1 MKTIVLGPPG
11 TGKTTTLLNEVDKY
25 LKQTDPDKIGYF
37 SFTQKAAYHARDRA
51 MSKFNLSEDDLPYF
65 RTLHSLAFKR
75 LGIKKEDVM
84 QRRHYEDLGNKTGY
98 NLDYNEYDNEH
109 TGLFTTKSDLLRIVQ
124 MAKLRNITPER
135 QYNLKEHTQ
144 DITIQQLKQFV
155 SDLNQ
160 YKKDYTLIDFTDMIT
175 DFIKSD
181 KSPKFDVVFIDEAQD
196 LSLSQW
202 DMARSIWDK
211 TQDTFIAGDD
221 DQAIFRWAGAD
232 VDSFITQTGKIM
244 QLTQSYRIPQ
254 VVHDIASRIIN
265 KIQNRLPKEWR
276 PKTQRGLLSY
286 YDDFEQVNMKQGNW
300 LVLARTRFMLNN
312 LEDHLYSQGLYY
324 ENKFKTNKEQDLYTA
339 ITDWENVRKG
349 VNINYEQVSRIA
361 SYMSPNNFQKEEL
374 KYLDKDA
381 TYGMN
386 ELRSKRGLK
395 TDKVWFEA
403 FDDAPDKK
411 IRYIRRMRENG
422 EKLNS
427 KPRIILST
435 IHGVKGGEQDNVVL
449 LTDLSRN
456 TQRNYE
462 QNPDDENR
470 LFYVGATRT
479 KNHLHVIRPKDIYK
493 GYKI

>member
-37 SFTQKAAYHARDRA
+37 SFTQKAAYEARDRA

-65 RTLHSLAFKR
+65 RTLHSLAFRR
-75 LGIKKEDVM
+75 LGIKKDEVM
-84 QRRHYEDLGNKTGY
+84 QRRHYEDLGKKTSY
-98 NLDYNEYDNEH
+98 NLDYHEYDNEH

-124 MAKLRNITPER
+124 IAKLRGITPE
-135 QYNLKEHTQ
+135 QQFNLKEHTQ
-144 DITIQQLKQFV
+144 DITVKQLKQFV

-160 YKKDYTLIDFTDMIT
+160 YKKDYNLIDFTDMIT
-175 DFIKSD
+175 EFVKSD
-181 KSPKFDVVFIDEAQD
+181 KCPRFDVVFIDEAQD
-196 LSLSQW
+196 LSNSQW
-202 DMARSIWDK
+202 TMAKSIWDK
-211 TQDTFIAGDD
+211 TQDTYIAGDD

-232 VDSFITQTGKIM
+232 VDSFIAQTGRM
-244 QLTQSYRIPQ
+244 MRLTQSYRIPQ
-254 VVHDIASRIIN
+254 VVHNVAMNIVNR
-265 KIQNRLPKEWR
+265 IQNRLPKEWR

-286 YDDFEQVNMKQGNW
+286 YNDFEQVNMKQGNW
-300 LVLARTRFMLNN
+300 LVLARTRFMLNDI
-312 LEDHLYSQGLYY
+312 EDKLYSQGLYY
-324 ENKFKTNKEQDLYTA
+324 ENKFKTNKEQDLYKA

-349 VNINYEQVSRIA
+349 VDINYDQVIRIA
-361 SYMSPNNFQKEEL
+361 SYMSPNNYQKEEL
-374 KYLDKDA
+374 KYLDKDS
-381 TYGMN
+381 TYNMQD
-386 ELRSKRGLK
+386 LLSKKGLK
-395 TDKVWFEA
+395 TKDVWYNA
-403 FDDAPDKK
+403 FDEAPQKK
-411 IRYIRRMRENG
+411 VRYIRRMRENN

>member
-1 MKTIVLGPPG
+1 LKTIVLGPPG

>member
-25 LKQTDPDKIGYF
+25 LKQTDPNKIGYF

-65 RTLHSLAFKR
+65 RTLHSLAFRR

>member
-1 MKTIVLGPPG
+1 MGPPG
-11 TGKTTTLLNEVDKY
+11 TGKTTTLLNEVDRY

-37 SFTQKAAYHARDRA
+37 SFTQKAAHEARDRA
-51 MSKFNLSEDDLPYF
+51 MSKFNLGEGDLPYF
-65 RTLHSLAFKR
+65 RTLHSLAFRR
-75 LGIKKEDVM
+75 LGIKKEDVL
-84 QRRHYEDLGNKTGY
+84 QRRHYEDLGKKTGY
-98 NLDYNEYDNEH
+98 SLDYNEYDNEH
-109 TGLFTTKSDLLRIVQ
+109 TGLFTTKSDLLRIIQ
-124 MAKLRNITPER
+124 LAKLRGITPEQ

-144 DITIQQLKQFV
+144 DIEIGQLKQFV
-155 SDLNQ
+155 YDLNQ
-160 YKKDYTLIDFTDMIT
+160 YKKEYNLIDFTDMIT
-175 DFIKSD
+175 EFVKSD

-211 TQDTFIAGDD
+211 TGDTFIAGDD

-254 VVHDIASRIIN
+254 VVHDVASNIVN

-300 LVLARTRFMLNN
+300 LVLARTRFMLNE
-312 LEDHLYSQGLYY
+312 LEDQLYSRGLYY
-324 ENKFKTNKEQDLYTA
+324 ENKFKTNKEQDLYKA
-339 ITDWENVRKG
+339 ITDWENLRKD
-349 VNINYEQVSRIA
+349 VDINYDQLERIS
-361 SYMSPNNFQKEEL
+361 SYMSQNHFEKQSL
-374 KYLDKDA
+374 KYMDKDA
-381 TYGMN
+381 NYKMSG
-386 ELRSKRGLK
+386 LRERGWLK
-395 TDKVWFEA
+395 TDKIWFEA
-403 FDDAPDKK
+403 FDSAPQKK
-411 IRYIRRMRENG
+411 VRYIRRMRENG

-427 KPRIILST
+427 APRIILST

-462 QNPDDENR
+462 NNPDDENR

>member
-25 LKQTDPDKIGYF
+25 LKQTDPNKIGYF
-37 SFTQKAAYHARDRA
+37 SFTQKAAHEARNRA
-51 MSKFNLSEDDLPYF
+51 MDKFNFSEDDLPYF

-75 LGIKKEDVM
+75 LGIKKEEVL
-84 QRRHYEDLGNKTGY
+84 QRRHYEDLGKKTGY
-98 NLDYNEYDNEH
+98 NLDYHDYDNEH
-109 TGLFTTKSDLLRIVQ
+109 TGLFTTKSDLLRIIQ
-124 MAKLRNITPER
+124 LAKLRDITPE
-135 QYNLKEHTQ
+135 QQFNLKEHTQ
-144 DITIQQLKQFV
+144 DITVQQLKQFV
-155 SDLNQ
+155 HDLNQ
-160 YKKDYTLIDFTDMIT
+160 YKKDYNLIDFTDMIT
-175 DFIKSD
+175 EFIKSD

-211 TQDTFIAGDD
+211 TEDTFIAGDD

-244 QLTQSYRIPQ
+244 QLTQSYRIPR
-254 VVHDIASRIIN
+254 VVHDVASRIVN
-265 KIQNRLPKEWR
+265 KIQNRLPKEWL

-300 LVLARTRFMLNN
+300 LVLARTKFMLND
-312 LEDHLYSQGLYY
+312 LEDQLYSQGLYY
-324 ENKFKTNKEQDLYTA
+324 ENKYKTNREQDLYTA
-339 ITDWENVRKG
+339 IKDWEQLRKG
-349 VNINYEQVSRIA
+349 QL
-361 SYMSPNNFQKEEL
+361 L
-374 KYLDKDA
+374 KYDQIERISSYTNLWDKKKIKSMVKDSF
-381 TYGMN
+381 YGIDQ
-386 ELRSKRGLK
+386 LTKDYGLK
-395 TDKVWFEA
+395 TKAVWYEA
-403 FDDAPDKK
+403 FNDAPQKK
-411 IRYIRRMRENG
+411 VRYIRRMRENG
-422 EKLNS
+422 EKLDSN
-427 KPRIILST
+427 PRIILST

-456 TQRNYE
+456 TQINYE
-462 QNPDDENR
+462 KNPDDENR